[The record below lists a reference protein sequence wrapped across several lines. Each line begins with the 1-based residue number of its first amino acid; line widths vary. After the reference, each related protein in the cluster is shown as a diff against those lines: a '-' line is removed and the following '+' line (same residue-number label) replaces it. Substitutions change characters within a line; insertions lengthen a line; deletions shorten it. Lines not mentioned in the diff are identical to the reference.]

1 MLFDVLD
8 KLEWYQKL
16 YPSIE
21 TIIDIMDRSLPYEDG
36 DGSHCVDGIDYTVET
51 YVTKSDA
58 PIQAAFS
65 DCMHIILEGEEVIAL
80 EEEGNPSVVAMAT
93 VGRFILFSKGD
104 QYKSAL
110 QNGSPGTVKKVI
122 FTLSGPRL

>member
-16 YPSIE
+16 YPSIG
-21 TIIDIMDRSLPYEDG
+21 TVIDIMDRSLPYDDS
-36 DGSHCVDGIDYTVET
+36 DGSHCVDGIDYKVET

-58 PIQAAFS
+58 PIQAAPF
-65 DCMHIILEGEEVIAL
+65 DCMLIILEGEEVIAL
-80 EEEGNPSVVAMAT
+80 EEGGNPSVVAMAT
-93 VGRFILFSKGD
+93 VGRFVLFSKGE

-110 QNGSPGTVKKVI
+110 QNGSPCKVKKVV
-122 FTLSGPRL
+122 FNLSAPQP